1 MASMLEYTL
10 RQSGLSLRDLPD
22 IDPSAL
28 VGDLGATPTLQK
40 APPFIKDS
48 LMFPYFAGLTFSNAY
63 LKPSGWNALPAVF
76 AKPPDSTQQILHP
89 ELYRS
94 GKTPAPIQLPMAE
107 KQLGAGWTK
116 LEDNILGEFG
126 WKEVLKQYLGEERAR
141 ALAAG
146 WDGDRYLVFEQR
158 PSKRLML
165 ITRLQM
171 ASEEQATRFFG
182 QYSEALEKKH
192 DQRTNLFRRPDF
204 FSFDT
209 PKGGVFLRCAGTEC
223 VTLEGGDRALFLK
236 LNKELGW
243 GMVPEPPK
251 EFSTPQEKTTQR
263 NAPTL
268 GMRAAASN

>member
-1 MASMLEYTL
+1 
-10 RQSGLSLRDLPD
+10 
-22 IDPSAL
+22 
-28 VGDLGATPTLQK
+28 
-40 APPFIKDS
+40 
-48 LMFPYFAGLTFSNAY
+48 
-63 LKPSGWNALPAVF
+63 
-76 AKPPDSTQQILHP
+76 
-89 ELYRS
+89 
-94 GKTPAPIQLPMAE
+94 MAE